1 MVEEVLV
8 NETSERI
15 SLIEDKDASISI
27 PQEALSGADGRKRV
41 RIASLLFRNLSGLV
55 PESLGEDNY
64 YR

>member
-1 MVEEVLV
+1 MVEEATV

-27 PQEALSGADGRKRV
+27 PQEALSGAERA

-64 YR
+64 R